1 MLVHDMAAVK
11 IRLYSLIETYNLT
24 CNLHAMNNVADFVSR
39 KFSAVASSLLTL
51 PAVA

>member
-11 IRLYSLIETYNLT
+11 IRLYSLIET
-24 CNLHAMNNVADFVSR
+24 CNLHAMNNVADFVSP